1 MDYYVVTAV
10 SEEEER
16 NVSCNATSGEHECTL
31 SLDGTANDYK
41 FTVHA
46 VTVVNDSFVFI
57 GENTSDC
64 CKLISSLNYE
74 RSDLFEYRFTISKKC
89 CC

>member
-31 SLDGTANDYK
+31 SLDGTPNDYK

-57 GENTSDC
+57 GENISDC
-64 CKLISSLNYE
+64 CKHNFYISTQN
-74 RSDLFEYRFTISKKC
+74 DLLHRFTISREC